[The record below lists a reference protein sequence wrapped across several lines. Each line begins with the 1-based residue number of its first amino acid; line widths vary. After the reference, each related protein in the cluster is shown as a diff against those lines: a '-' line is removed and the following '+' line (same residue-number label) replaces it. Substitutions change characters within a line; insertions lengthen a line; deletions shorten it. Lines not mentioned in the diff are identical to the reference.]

1 MISITCNWFETAV
14 VIIFTFKCHK
24 NLIITIYL
32 FIYLFT
38 SNTVVNVTSQLGKLK
53 IVSPSLQSKFASSS
67 LKEAEL
73 ASLMEKY
80 IR

>member
-1 MISITCNWFETAV
+1 MISITCNWCETADV
-14 VIIFTFKCHK
+14 IFTFKCHK
-24 NLIITIYL
+24 NLITIYL

-38 SNTVVNVTSQLGKLK
+38 SNRVVNVTSQLGKLK
-53 IVSPSLQSKFASSS
+53 IVSPSLQSKFASPS